1 MTAVWIVLGVAALA
15 LLWAVLEGLH
25 SRRTRQAIRLEG
37 KVLYQDEGLKSEL
50 LVSEELGLK
59 GKPDLLL
66 KQKGFIIPVDKK
78 PGRRRSRPYASQ
90 TMQLA
95 AYCALVEA
103 VHGVRPPHGIIRY
116 NDGDTEVPFTP
127 QLEARLSTVLERMQS
142 IKRGAEAHRSHA
154 SPGKCR
160 SCGFNAVC
168 DERLAG

>member
-1 MTAVWIVLGVAALA
+1 MTWTLLAAAAL
-15 LLWAVLEGLH
+15 VLAWVLFEA
-25 SRRTRQAIRLEG
+25 SRARRTRRAIRLEG
-37 KVLYQDEGLKSEL
+37 RVLYQDEGLSSEL
-50 LVSEELGLK
+50 LVSEALGLK

-66 KQKGFIIPVDKK
+66 KQNGFVIPVDKK
-78 PGRRRSRPYASQ
+78 PGRRRAKPYDSQ
-90 TMQLA
+90 VMQLA

-103 VHGVRPPHGIIRY
+103 TRGVRPPHGVIRY
-116 NDGDTEVPFTP
+116 DDGDTEVPYTP
-127 QLEARLSTVLERMQS
+127 QLEVKLLGVLERMQA